1 MDTQFTA
8 LQVPVAPSSG
18 ADFFLGA
25 LLMLRC
31 RFFLFFIVYMC
42 SCLVIISIE
51 KERFELL
58 LQKQQLNNFS
68 IQNECL

>member
-31 RFFLFFIVYMC
+31 RFFVLFFYCVYVFVP
-42 SCLVIISIE
+42 SHYIYR
-51 KERFELL
+51 ERVRVTVAKTTVEQF
-58 LQKQQLNNFS
+58 QYTK
-68 IQNECL
+68 

>member
-18 ADFFLGA
+18 PDFFLGA

-31 RFFLFFIVYMC
+31 RFFCFFFCVYVFVPC
-42 SCLVIISIE
+42 HYIYR
-51 KERFELL
+51 EREVRVTVAKTTVEQF
-58 LQKQQLNNFS
+58 QYTK
-68 IQNECL
+68 